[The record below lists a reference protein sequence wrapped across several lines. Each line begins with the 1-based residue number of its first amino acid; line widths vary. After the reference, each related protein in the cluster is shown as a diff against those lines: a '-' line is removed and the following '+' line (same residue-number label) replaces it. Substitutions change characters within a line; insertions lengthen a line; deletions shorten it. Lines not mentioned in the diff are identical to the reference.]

1 MHTDEGTFE
10 PHFITRFRF
19 WGIRALN
26 WSEKSLR
33 EPLPQIYHADNVG
46 CAPWLFPRRINIVIG
61 PNGGGKTTVLDL
73 IRALRCAKLWP
84 SLPREN
90 APGDAFSG
98 FRFEGGDWALQA
110 EFRASPTR
118 DATRASQERLLS
130 VAPGQEHEPHHR
142 SQKATMP
149 LGRALRGS
157 LIDPAPR
164 WKKTIE
170 ETIAAAKIP
179 AIEYCEPAG
188 NWPER
193 DTPDFLDIL
202 NEFWPSLH
210 GIARV
215 EIPGAEINA
224 PPFSP
229 DEEAAG
235 NVHLVLTD
243 DRGQPSV
250 LRVEYLPL
258 GWRQFAYVI
267 SFMRRAAQQSIV
279 VLDEPDRVLHPRLQ
293 RLLLDEVAKIARD
306 RHQQVF
312 ISTHSPSL
320 INPSVTEPID
330 AVVFRAVG
338 ARVSLLADRRDVL
351 DDLGVSSADL
361 AQANGVIWVE
371 GPSDRIYINRWL
383 QLYAQNEGFAPW
395 IEGINYQ
402 VAFYGGAL
410 LKYLTLEDQDQE
422 GSNLVSIRSLNRK
435 FFIVMDRDK
444 DNFDEVVDEEQTS
457 KHRLLVEA
465 KALAGGER
473 STGVLSPSVWITEK
487 YTIEDYLP
495 MSFEKWIKKVDGKTE
510 IVGRKIVLADRF
522 RSAQL
527 PWHQSFRMPSDL
539 PICIERLFR
548 EIASWQFTNSEPDL
562 YKAGPRNV

>member
-1 MHTDEGTFE
+1 MQIDEGPFA

-26 WSEKSLR
+26 WSEKSLQ
-33 EPLPQIYHADNVG
+33 ELLPQIYHADNVG
-46 CAPWLFPRRINIVIG
+46 CAPWLFPGRINIIIG

-73 IRALRCAKLWP
+73 IRALRCPKLWP
-84 SLPREN
+84 SLPRDN
-90 APGDAFSG
+90 APGDVFSG
-98 FRFEGGDWALQA
+98 FLFEGGDWALRA
-110 EFRASPTR
+110 EFRASPTQN
-118 DATRASQERLLS
+118 ATKASQERLLS
-130 VAPGQEHEPHHR
+130 IVPGQEHEPHHR
-142 SQKATMP
+142 SRKAKMP
-149 LGRALRGS
+149 LGRATSSS
-157 LIDPAPR
+157 LKEAAPR
-164 WKKTIE
+164 WKETVE
-170 ETIAAAKIP
+170 ETIEAAKIP

-193 DTPDFLDIL
+193 DTPDLLDIL
-202 NEFWPSLH
+202 NEFWSSLH

-215 EIPGAEINA
+215 EIPGVDVNI
-224 PPFSP
+224 PPFGL
-229 DEEAAG
+229 DEDAAD
-235 NVHLVLTD
+235 NVHLVLSD

-250 LRVEYLPL
+250 LRLEYLPL

-267 SFMRRAAQQSIV
+267 SFMRRAAQKSIV

-293 RLLLDEVAKIARD
+293 RLLLDEVAKIARE
-306 RHQQVF
+306 RKQQVF
-312 ISTHSPSL
+312 LSTHSPSL
-320 INPSVTEPID
+320 INPSVTEALN

-338 ARVSLLADRRDVL
+338 TRVSLLEDRRDVL

-371 GPSDRIYINRWL
+371 GPSDRIYINRWI
-383 QLYAQNEGFAPW
+383 QLYAHNKGFAPW

-422 GSNLVSIRSLNRK
+422 GSDLVSIRALNRK

-444 DNFDEVVDEEQTS
+444 DSFDETVGEKQTS
-457 KHRLLVEA
+457 KHRLFDEA
-465 KALAGGER
+465 RALAGEKG
-473 STGVLSPSVWITEK
+473 STSVLSPLVWITEG

-495 MSFEKWIKKVDGKTE
+495 TSFQKWIKKVDGKTE

-527 PWHQSFRMPSDL
+527 LWPQSFLVPSDL
-539 PICIERLFR
+539 PTSIERLFR
-548 EIASWQFTNSEPDL
+548 EIAKWQITSSEPDL
-562 YKAGPRNV
+562 YKASPRDV